1 MKKNTA
7 EENTPKSASLTE
19 DSKISGFKG
28 WLPVI
33 GLTFSTFIFNTS
45 EFIPIGLLSDIA
57 GDLHIS
63 ESHAGLMITVYAW
76 VVALASLPLMLAF
89 AKTESRKLVLGIVTL
104 FAASHILSG
113 IAPDFHMLM
122 LSRMGVACA
131 HAIFWSIVTPLAVR
145 VAPAGKGSTAL
156 SIVVAGSSIA
166 LIVGLPLGRAIG
178 IAVGWRVTFL
188 IIAAIAFGVLG
199 LLAAVLKKSPSDNNF
214 SLRKLPAL
222 IKTPSLWGIY
232 LLTLLA
238 ISGHFTAYSYIEPF
252 LSRIAGLGNNAITVV
267 LTLFGAV
274 GLVGSFIFSRHYN
287 NNVETFFKMAVAGL
301 CFCLL
306 MLLPAS
312 CTEWSAFLQCMLW
325 GLSIN
330 FFNLSFQSEIIRR
343 SPCRRLGMRRHRH
356 KIYRVCRRC
365 HRPRRRH
372 LLHQTRSTRTAPR
385 NSRSGN
391 LTPEAHAIPHGGATR
406 KRTQNSRGRDRFEKT
421 SIFGLSLPR
430 LFVSLYTG
438 SRPEPDVCM
447 PNRP

>member
-1 MKKNTA
+1 MRNSNIRDTA
-7 EENTPKSASLTE
+7 AKRFSPAVNSLKHSIGE
-19 DSKISGFKG
+19 

-33 GLTFSTFIFNTS
+33 ALTCSAFIFNTS

-57 GDLHIS
+57 ADFRIS
-63 ESHAGLMITVYAW
+63 ESHAGIMITVYAW
-76 VVALASLPLMLAF
+76 AVALTSLPLMLIF

-188 IIAAIAFGVLG
+188 IIAAVATGVLC

-330 FFNLSFQSEIIRR
+330 FFNLSFQSEIIRHAPQGTAVAM
-343 SPCRRLGMRRHRH
+343 S
-356 KIYRVCRRC
+356 IYSGIYNVGIGTGALVGGSVCDGIGIRYI
-365 HRPRRRH
+365 
-372 LLHQTRSTRTAPR
+372 
-385 NSRSGN
+385 GYV
-391 LTPEAHAIPHGGATR
+391 GGAIALAAVIYCIRHVVPVLRHATA
-406 KRTQNSRGRDRFEKT
+406 G
-421 SIFGLSLPR
+421 
-430 LFVSLYTG
+430 TG
-438 SRPEPDVCM
+438 I
-447 PNRP
+447 